1 MPASCCEPEHL
12 NRFER
17 PATMPTT
24 LTADE
29 REELDT
35 RGFVLLRGV
44 LLPAQVA
51 AMSAALDSL
60 EDDRLETANPQN
72 SSSSSSSSAFDPC
85 LTHPR
90 VLSAVT
96 HVLGPSIATLGIYS
110 RALSPGAAVEKSYRE
125 ALHTDS
131 SGHLAADGTMHL
143 TPEGL
148 VVDSAQPAPRGP
160 PYSTC
165 NTHWFLTDFTMQTGA
180 TRVVPGERLP
190 LFRGPAPQY

>member
-1 MPASCCEPEHL
+1 
-12 NRFER
+12 
-17 PATMPTT
+17 MPTT
-24 LTADE
+24 LTAGE

-35 RGFVLLRGV
+35 RGFVLLRDV

-72 SSSSSSSSAFDPC
+72 SSSSSAFDLC

-110 RALSPGAAVEKSYRE
+110 RALPPGVAVDKSYRE

-131 SGHLAADGTMHL
+131 SGHLAVDGTMHL
-143 TPEGL
+143 SPEGL

-165 NTHWFLTDFTMQTGA
+165 NTHWFLTDFTVQTGA